1 MALRITME
9 ESIVCKALWGQI
21 RKVLKWSD
29 VVQAHDEP
37 GFFSFVF
44 GTGRCR
50 ISNRARDS
58 RWVKRSRFCFSFA
71 EDCWFCNWHWFIG
84 RHSHCDYHVFF
95 LHLLIFLS
103 LDGVLPL
110 VEICMCSFTFG
121 LIGQSI
127 LDKIHLRQ
135 VWLMHVFA
143 CNCSV
148 CGVTS
153 DNDLQRYS
161 LSTAPFFF
169 LLFFLCES
177 IILIAQHQCCTH
189 LKMVS
194 GCCLLGAQI
203 DH

>member
-1 MALRITME
+1 M
-9 ESIVCKALWGQI
+9 
-21 RKVLKWSD
+21 
-29 VVQAHDEP
+29 
-37 GFFSFVF
+37 
-44 GTGRCR
+44 
-50 ISNRARDS
+50 
-58 RWVKRSRFCFSFA
+58 
-71 EDCWFCNWHWFIG
+71 
-84 RHSHCDYHVFF
+84 Y
-95 LHLLIFLS
+95 
-103 LDGVLPL
+103 
-110 VEICMCSFTFG
+110 SFTFG

-135 VWLMHVFA
+135 VWLMRVFA

-189 LKMVS
+189 LEN
-194 GCCLLGAQI
+194 GQWLLFVGGPNRSLEDLYEC
-203 DH
+203 DHG